1 MIEQYITTIALSAI
15 GLVTIG
21 ALTLGTAV
29 YRKLKPLYEARFTA
43 EQRKRIEQLA
53 HDAYAYAETKFAGQ
67 GAAKFHGATKYLADK
82 LGAVGIQV
90 GSDEIESAVQLAWE
104 RFNPGK
110 TKRVDS
116 ELQPPEDV
124 AKAAV
129 SAFAAKVSEL
139 VNQAVGDNKVPTV
152 STKESTAVP
161 ATQPP
166 VTAE

>member
-1 MIEQYITTIALSAI
+1 M
-15 GLVTIG
+15 
-21 ALTLGTAV
+21 
-29 YRKLKPLYEARFTA
+29 
-43 EQRKRIEQLA
+43 
-53 HDAYAYAETKFAGQ
+53 
-67 GAAKFHGATKYLADK
+67 
-82 LGAVGIQV
+82 
-90 GSDEIESAVQLAWE
+90 QLAWE

-139 VNQAVGDNKVPTV
+139 VNQAVGDNKVSTA
-152 STKESTAVP
+152 STKEQTAVP

-166 VTAE
+166 VTVE